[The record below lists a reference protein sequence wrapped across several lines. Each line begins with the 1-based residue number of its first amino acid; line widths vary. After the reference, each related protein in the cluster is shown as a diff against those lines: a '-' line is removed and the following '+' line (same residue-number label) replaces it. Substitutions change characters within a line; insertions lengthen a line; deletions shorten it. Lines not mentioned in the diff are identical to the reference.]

1 MKSKLFVSVEGIEE
15 PAWRTRAEDCLSAVL
30 VKRNHGDG
38 ELSVLFCSDDKIRA
52 LNRDFRGKDSA
63 TDVLS
68 FELGTVYEDEDG
80 NSRYAAG
87 DIAVSVDFLF
97 KNAADF
103 KVSPDEELKRLLI
116 HGILHLEG
124 MDHGDN
130 HIGDAVY
137 CDMISLQE
145 RLLADFAS
153 FSIIEEN

>member
-1 MKSKLFVSVEGIEE
+1 MKSKLLVSVEGIEE
-15 PAWRTRAEDCLSAVL
+15 PAWLSRAEDFLSAVL
-30 VKRNHGDG
+30 EKRSHGDW

-103 KVSPDEELKRLLI
+103 QVSPHE
-116 HGILHLEG
+116 
-124 MDHGDN
+124 
-130 HIGDAVY
+130 VV
-137 CDMISLQE
+137 
-145 RLLADFAS
+145 
-153 FSIIEEN
+153 

>member
-1 MKSKLFVSVEGIEE
+1 MKNKLLISVEDIEE
-15 PAWRTRAEDCLSAVL
+15 PAWLSHAEDFLNAVL
-30 VKRNHGDG
+30 EKRGHDDW

-80 NSRYAAG
+80 NTRCAAG
-87 DIAVSVDFLF
+87 DIAISVDFLF

-103 KVSPDEELKRLLI
+103 NVSPDEELKRLLI

-137 CDMISLQE
+137 CEMISLQE

>member
-1 MKSKLFVSVEGIEE
+1 MKSKLLVSVEGIEE
-15 PAWRTRAEDCLSAVL
+15 PAWLSRAEDFLSAVL
-30 VKRNHGDG
+30 EKRDHGDW

-52 LNRDFRGKDSA
+52 LNRDFREKDCA

-124 MDHGDN
+124 MDHGEN